1 MNHFFS
7 LENWTAGI
15 LDDVDALDFTAAR
28 QCVLDTVGCCQPP
41 VETVGL
47 AEAAGRVLAVDV
59 HADRDYPPVDR
70 SIRDGFAVRAADMPG
85 TVKIIGEVRAG
96 EAFSGSINT
105 GECVRIMTGA
115 PLPAGAD
122 TVVMVEYAV
131 VHDGTMTTGRTPK
144 SGEFINHAGCEARE
158 GDAVLRRGSRLKF
171 PHIAMLATVGAATVE
186 VYRRPRVAILAT
198 GDEIVPV
205 EAAPKT
211 FEVRNSNSWALAAQV
226 AAAGG
231 IPVVLPVAPDRLDA
245 TVALIE
251 QGLETDLLL
260 LSGGVSAGDYDFVEA
275 ALARCGA
282 EFFFTRVK
290 IRPGAPMVFGRA
302 RGRYFFG
309 LPGNP
314 LSTAVTFEAIARA
327 ALELLSGVAVPMLPI
342 VDAHITRTM
351 REKGGL
357 TRFLPAVLDNGAARV
372 TPIDWK
378 GSSDVPALAR
388 SNAFI
393 IAPPDREIF
402 QEGDSVSVLLQ

>member
-1 MNHFFS
+1 M
-7 LENWTAGI
+7 E
-15 LDDVDALDFTAAR
+15 ALDFDAAR
-28 QCVLDTVGCCQPP
+28 RCVLETVGRVQPP
-41 VETVGL
+41 VETVAL

-59 HADRDYPPVDR
+59 YADRDYPPVDR

-85 TVKIIGEVRAG
+85 TVKVIGEVRAG
-96 EAFSGSINT
+96 EAFPGSVDT

-115 PLPAGAD
+115 PVPAGAD
-122 TVVMVEYAV
+122 AIVMVEYASIN
-131 VHDGTMTTGRTPK
+131 DGAMTTDRAPK
-144 SGEFINHAGCEARE
+144 VGEFINRAGCETRE
-158 GDAVLRRGSRLKF
+158 GDVVLTRGSRLRF
-171 PHIAMLATVGAATVE
+171 PHIAMLATVGAGTVG

-205 EAAPKT
+205 SATPKS

-231 IPVVLPVAPDRLDA
+231 VPTVLPVAPDRLEA
-245 TVALIE
+245 TIALIE
-251 QGLETDLLL
+251 KGLEADLLL

-275 ALARCGA
+275 ALAHCGA

-290 IRPGAPMVFGRA
+290 IRPGAPLVFGRA
-302 RGRYFFG
+302 RERYFFG

-314 LSTAVTFEAIARA
+314 LSTAVTFEVFARA
-327 ALELLSGVAVPMLPI
+327 AMELLSGVSEPMLP
-342 VDAHITRTM
+342 VVEARITRTL

-357 TRFLPAVLDNGAARV
+357 TRFLPAILDNGGGRV
-372 TPIDWK
+372 TPLDWK

-393 IAPPDREIF
+393 IAPPDRELF
-402 QEGDSVSVLLQ
+402 EEGDAVSVLLQ